1 MTGNKTDLFIAL
13 LRKQIKSYLVISVII
28 FLFILFFLPFPAEK
42 FEFDNRLLFIAGF
55 GFIVLFL
62 LIIAQIIFQNSLFR
76 NGFHP
81 TEPTLMTYLY
91 YVSLFIFTSLAFVF
105 YIRYVGHERVT
116 FNMVL
121 RVIIIGISITF
132 SLNLNGTLVN
142 YNEKNK
148 RLSHELSLLKDKIK
162 HHTESYM
169 NKYIELISENE
180 TDNFRIQVSN
190 IIYFRSADNY
200 VEVGFKDGS
209 EIKKKLI
216 RNTLKNIEQQ
226 LKDYH
231 IFIRTHRTGIVNV
244 QVIEKLN
251 QSFSSYWLSL
261 AGTSETIPVSRQYLL
276 AVKDLL

>member
-1 MTGNKTDLFIAL
+1 M
-13 LRKQIKSYLVISVII
+13 
-28 FLFILFFLPFPAEK
+28 
-42 FEFDNRLLFIAGF
+42 
-55 GFIVLFL
+55 
-62 LIIAQIIFQNSLFR
+62 
-76 NGFHP
+76 
-81 TEPTLMTYLY
+81 
-91 YVSLFIFTSLAFVF
+91 
-105 YIRYVGHERVT
+105 
-116 FNMVL
+116 
-121 RVIIIGISITF
+121 
-132 SLNLNGTLVN
+132 
-142 YNEKNK
+142 
-148 RLSHELSLLKDKIK
+148 KDKIK